1 MLYVGPGI
9 SAREAHQ
16 AKQKERAS
24 QRELFGERVD
34 EHAAAPTLV
43 HAGADEPV
51 GRQRYGSTLAWDSAP
66 ADRVVPAVVP
76 AVAVPPAP
84 LVTAAPL
91 LAQLEAE
98 DAAAE
103 SRECGWAVA
112 RAAGGRDDQ
121 RAAVAGGGRPPCELE
136 VNV

>member
-16 AKQKERAS
+16 AKQKEQKH

-103 SRECGWAVA
+103 SRECGLSRVQQAVA
-112 RAAGGRDDQ
+112 TINAL
-121 RAAVAGGGRPPCELE
+121 PLPE
-136 VNV
+136 VGDRHASLK